1 LLTFLLLVA
10 AAGLFVYALFMLA
23 PGPSAQ
29 VAQSLDT
36 RFAGIREL
44 RPLALLE
51 NRERM
56 IPWVLFLVAL
66 CVRLMFLDSI
76 PNTVTA
82 DELDYARDQLATM
95 HGIGPGFF
103 GLDWTQQ
110 PAMSMYF
117 RTWTWQL
124 LGPTLFNLR
133 LVSAVVTS
141 LAVFPFYWLTRR
153 RVSVEAA
160 CAGTILLSSAWW
172 LLLFGRSG
180 WNNGDIVTYML
191 WAAWA
196 LTAALERKRPIHW
209 ILFGVALALLLYGY
223 VAGRAVVLGFA
234 IYFPILLVQCIRA
247 RERGGWQN
255 VVNGAFLAASVC
267 FVLFLPELRVI
278 LQDPNRFNTRVQ
290 AASILAHPPP
300 GESNLEIFKHQ
311 FSVTFNSFFQMDRS
325 TGGRYKGLGMAWLD
339 SITALFYFVGLA
351 VGLVRLRSTVLWW
364 LLLLVPLAI
373 TQLLTIDIP
382 SGARAIPAI
391 APMCFFAAVG
401 IDFLLRL
408 GRKVQLFS
416 QLALVVLTLAAA
428 TMNIHDFVQWV
439 DSPTSMSERQ
449 PAVPS
454 DAFNTWREFQ
464 EARLQANLPM
474 LNADEYT
481 ALPASAI
488 AAQIVKSRGNR

>member
-1 LLTFLLLVA
+1 LLTFLLLIGS
-10 AAGLFVYALFMLA
+10 AGLFVYGLFMLV
-23 PGPSAQ
+23 PGPSAR
-29 VAQSLDT
+29 AARDLDT
-36 RFAGIREL
+36 RLASIRML

-51 NRERM
+51 NRERL

-66 CVRLMFLDSI
+66 GVRLVFLDSI
-76 PNTVTA
+76 PKTVTA
-82 DELDYARDQLATM
+82 DELDYARDQLATL
-95 HGIGPGFF
+95 HGQGPGFF

-133 LVSAVVTS
+133 LVSAVLTS

-160 CAGTILLSSAWW
+160 SAGTILLLSAWW
-172 LLLFGRSG
+172 FLLFGRSG

-196 LTAALERKRPIHW
+196 LTAALERNRPMHW
-209 ILFGVALALLLYGY
+209 ILLGVSLALLLYGY
-223 VAGRAVVLGFA
+223 VAGRAVVVAFA
-234 IYFPILLVQCIRA
+234 LYFPIVLLRRIRGK
-247 RERGGWQN
+247 EPGGWQN
-255 VVNGAFLAASVC
+255 VVSGTLLAASVC

-278 LQDPNRFNTRVQ
+278 LQEPNRFNTRVQ
-290 AASILAHPPP
+290 ATSILAHPPP
-300 GESNLEIFKHQ
+300 GESTLQIIQHQ
-311 FSVTFNSFFQMDRS
+311 VSVTFNSFFLMDRS

-339 SITALFYFVGLA
+339 SITAVFYFVGLA
-351 VGLVRLRSTVLWW
+351 IGLVRFRSTALWW
-364 LLLLVPLAI
+364 LLLLVPLGI

-401 IDFLLRL
+401 IDFLLVL

-416 QLALVVLTLAAA
+416 QLALVVLTVAAA
-428 TMNIHDFVQWV
+428 TMNIHDFVQWI
-439 DSPTSMSERQ
+439 DSPISMSERQ
-449 PAVPS
+449 PGVNS

-488 AAQIVKSRGNR
+488 AAEIAALRGRK

>member
-1 LLTFLLLVA
+1 LLTFFLLVA
-10 AAGLFVYALFMLA
+10 AAGLLVYALFMLA

-29 VAQSLDT
+29 VAQSLDQ
-36 RFAGIREL
+36 RLASIRDL
-44 RPLALLE
+44 RPLSLLE

-56 IPWVLFLVAL
+56 IPWVLFVAAL
-66 CVRLMFLDSI
+66 CVRFVFLDSI
-76 PNTVTA
+76 PNTVTV

-95 HGIGPGFF
+95 HGMGPGFF

-110 PAMSMYF
+110 PAMSMYL

-153 RVSVEAA
+153 KVSVEAA
-160 CAGTILLSSAWW
+160 CAGTILFLSAWW

-223 VAGRAVVLGFA
+223 VAGRAVVVAFA
-234 IYFPILLVQCIRA
+234 LYFPIVLLQRI
-247 RERGGWQN
+247 RERAPGGWQN
-255 VVNGAFLAASVC
+255 VVSGGLLAALVC

-278 LQDPNRFNTRVQ
+278 LQDPSGFNTRVQ
-290 AASILAHPPP
+290 ATSILAHPPP
-300 GESNLEIFKHQ
+300 GESNLDIFEHQ
-311 FSVTFNSFFQMDRS
+311 FSVTFHSFFLMDRS

-339 SITALFYFVGLA
+339 SITAFFYFVGLA

-382 SGARAIPAI
+382 NGARAIPAI
-391 APMCFFAAVG
+391 APMCFIAAMG
-401 IDFLLRL
+401 IDLLLKL

-416 QLALVVLTLAAA
+416 QLVLILLTFAAA
-428 TMNIHDFVQWV
+428 TINIHDFVQWI
-439 DSPTSMSERQ
+439 DSPTSMSDRQ
-449 PAVPS
+449 PSVNS
-454 DAFNTWREFQ
+454 DAFNTWRDFEQ
-464 EARLQANLPM
+464 ARLQANLPM
-474 LNADEYT
+474 VNAVDYK

-488 AAQIVKSRGNR
+488 AAQIVASRGKR